1 MTLRHLF
8 FLLMGALI
16 LVAGSGWAQDLLEQ
30 GLAVR
35 KAKNREQA
43 VELLGQLVK
52 QDPHPGHPLC
62 CNELEMLK
70 AEQSKTLQQGK

>member
-52 QDPHPGHPLC
+52 QDPHPGASSL
-62 CNELEMLK
+62 L
-70 AEQSKTLQQGK
+70 